1 MNMHVP
7 EDAFNHEDAWVSHDL
22 LNYQLSLGCYAYV
35 EELLCLMTLIRWLPI
50 SKLYTSMSF
59 DFSLLFYADAVWLG
73 NCVVYLHI
81 FGVYFVSARSLH
93 FSMWDVILTNG
104 LNCLPL
110 QVLYV

>member
-73 NCVVYLHI
+73 NCVEFICTSLESILSLQGLCI
-81 FGVYFVSARSLH
+81 FLCGMSYSQMA
-93 FSMWDVILTNG
+93 
-104 LNCLPL
+104 
-110 QVLYV
+110 